1 MCVDTRVIPVAL
13 SEHTHSSHS
22 SHSLTYGVRVW
33 PLALPAVR
41 VRARAC
47 VRARA
52 RVRVREGITMYVY
65 HLCVWL
71 LPTYVC
77 DHTHKNFTTL
87 DYLSRVPWVFICCFL
102 WLCLRTRFAMDIRL
116 LWWWWCS
123 SCDCLRR
130 PSNSTACDM

>member
-1 MCVDTRVIPVAL
+1 MCRYPCDTR
-13 SEHTHSSHS
+13 STKRTHTLITLIT
-22 SHSLTYGVRVW
+22 LTYLWGACVASRPTCRARARARVC
-33 PLALPAVR
+33 

-47 VRARA
+47 
-52 RVRVREGITMYVY
+52 VRVREGITMYVC